1 MAEADQTLT
10 MDETTPE
17 SGRFS
22 EEEMDSLRVGEE
34 MEQQTLLAGKY
45 ENAQEL
51 EKAYVELEKKL
62 GGEKP
67 DAQTV
72 SKDESQ
78 TEEKTEEKSSE
89 ETTGVLDKLWDE
101 RESGFT
107 DDTLKELASTNP
119 GELAKSYLKYRMQSE
134 KPQGLSPKDVDTL
147 KGTIG
152 GEEQYT
158 NLISWAEA
166 NMSKEEQA
174 KYDQVIDS
182 GDPTACYFAIQYAY
196 SKYKDATGT
205 DGTLL
210 TGKAPST
217 SGSQYRSQAEL
228 VKAMSDPRYDSD
240 PAYRRDVMQKL
251 ERSPQAN
258 F

>member
-1 MAEADQTLT
+1 MAETLT
-10 MDETTPE
+10 INNDAQPE
-17 SGRFS
+17 GLT
-22 EEEMDSLRVGEE
+22 EEEQSNLELGTEIQDQQ
-34 MEQQTLLAGKY
+34 EQLLAGKY
-45 ENAQEL
+45 ENAKEL

-78 TEEKTEEKSSE
+78 TEEKTEEKSSQ
-89 ETTGVLDKLWDE
+89 ETTGILDKLWE
-101 RESGFT
+101 EKESGFT

-119 GELAKSYLKYRMQSE
+119 GELAKSYLKYRLQNE
-134 KPQGLSPKDVDTL
+134 KPKGLSTSDVNDL

-152 GEEQYT
+152 GEQEYS
-158 NLISWAEA
+158 NLISWAES

-174 KYDQVIDS
+174 KYDAVIDN

-196 SKYKDATGT
+196 SKYKDAVGT
-205 DGTLL
+205 DGQLL
-210 TGKAPST
+210 TGKAPSMDGT
-217 SGSQYRSQAEL
+217 QFKSQAQL
-228 VKAMSDPRYDSD
+228 VAAMGDPRYDND
-240 PAYRRDVMQKL
+240 PAYRREVQDKL
-251 ERSPQAN
+251 ARSNVN

>member
-1 MAEADQTLT
+1 MAEEQTLT
-10 MDETTPE
+10 MDESNPE
-17 SGRFS
+17 SGQFS

-34 MEQQTLLAGKY
+34 MEEQTLLAGKY

-78 TEEKTEEKSSE
+78 TEEKTEEKSSQ
-89 ETTGVLDKLWDE
+89 ETTGILDKLWE
-101 RESGFT
+101 EKESGFT

-119 GELAKSYLKYRMQSE
+119 GELAKSYLKYRLQNE
-134 KPQGLSPKDVDTL
+134 KPKGLSTSDVNDL

-152 GEEQYT
+152 GEQEYS
-158 NLISWAEA
+158 NLISWAES

-174 KYDQVIDS
+174 KYDAVIDN

-196 SKYKDATGT
+196 SKYKDAVGT
-205 DGTLL
+205 DGQLL
-210 TGKAPST
+210 TGKAPSMDGT
-217 SGSQYRSQAEL
+217 QFKSQAQL
-228 VKAMSDPRYDSD
+228 VAAMGDPRYDSD
-240 PAYRRDVMQKL
+240 PAYRREAQDKL
-251 ERSPQAN
+251 ARSNVN